1 MRRYLLAINLW
12 SFIMGSKSKS
22 AALKVLLAILFNS
35 TRKNKGGRAKCPH
48 SMQNKHLEHP
58 EDSILNGDLSV
69 LDWFSADSTIS
80 VKMDG
85 APAIV
90 WGRNPATGK
99 FFVGTK
105 SVFNKVKIKINHS
118 HEEIDANH
126 EGKVADVL
134 HLCFDHLPRT
144 NAIYQGD
151 FIGAGSSDTYRPNTI
166 TYKFPEVITQD
177 LIIAPHTIYSGGDD
191 LRNVS
196 AAPLQQKLRSTD
208 QCLFVQPEV
217 SLNPYREDLED
228 VCKFAKQMST
238 LCEFVSDKK
247 ASQIKKE
254 INACIREERI
264 VNEDE
269 IAEKCDCDKNLIR
282 LWKLVKSIKDDLF
295 LFIHEEDEIE
305 CELWGLS
312 SFHEGY
318 VINNEFGMFKV
329 VDRETFSHANFVMAK
344 NWVK

>member
-1 MRRYLLAINLW
+1 
-12 SFIMGSKSKS
+12 
-22 AALKVLLAILFNS
+22 
-35 TRKNKGGRAKCPH
+35 
-48 SMQNKHLEHP
+48 MQNKHLEHP
-58 EDSILNGDLSV
+58 EDCILTGDLSV
-69 LDWFSADSTIS
+69 LDWFYETDSKIS

-90 WGRNPATGK
+90 WGTNPANGK

-126 EGKVADVL
+126 EGKVADIL
-134 HLCFDHLPRT
+134 HLAFDHLPRT
-144 NAIYQGD
+144 KSIIQGD
-151 FIGAGSSDTYRPNTI
+151 WIGVGGSDTFRPNTI
-166 TYKFPEVITQD
+166 TYRFPQVISQK
-177 LIIAPHTIYSGGDD
+177 IIVAPHTIYGGGDD

-196 AAPLQQKLRSTD
+196 AAPLNSKLISTKD
-208 QCLFVQPEV
+208 CLFVQPEV
-217 SLNPYREDLED
+217 SLNPNREDLED

-238 LCEFVSDKK
+238 LCEFVSDRK

-254 INACIREERI
+254 INACIREQRI
-264 VNEDE
+264 ICEDE

-305 CELWGLS
+305 CYIWDVQ

-318 VINNEFGMFKV
+318 VISNKYGTLKV
-329 VDRETFSHANFVMAK
+329 VDREVFSHANFTAAK
-344 NWVK
+344 SW

>member
-1 MRRYLLAINLW
+1 M
-12 SFIMGSKSKS
+12 MTKQ
-22 AALKVLLAILFNS
+22 
-35 TRKNKGGRAKCPH
+35 
-48 SMQNKHLEHP
+48 MQNKHLEHP
-58 EDSILNGDLSV
+58 EDCILTGDLSV
-69 LDWFSADSTIS
+69 LDWFTADSTIS
-80 VKMDG
+80 VKIDG

-90 WGRNPATGK
+90 WGTNPANGK

-126 EGKVADVL
+126 QGKVADIL
-134 HLCFDHLPRT
+134 HAAFDSLPRT
-144 NAIYQGD
+144 KSIIQGD
-151 FIGAGSSDTYRPNTI
+151 FIGFAGSDTYCPNTI
-166 TYKFPEVITQD
+166 TYKFPEVIQQD
-177 LIIAPHTIYSGGDD
+177 IIVAPHTIYGGGND
-191 LRNVS
+191 LREVS
-196 AAPLQQKLRSTD
+196 AAPLTSKLISTKS
-208 QCLFVQPEV
+208 CLFVQPEV

-238 LCEFVSDKK
+238 LCEFVSDRK

-254 INACIREERI
+254 INACIREQKVVDE
-264 VNEDE
+264 NE

-305 CELWGLS
+305 CYLWDVQ

-318 VINNEFGMFKV
+318 VIQNKYGTLKV
-329 VDRETFSHANFVMAK
+329 VDRETFSHANFVMEK
-344 NWVK
+344 NWA

>member
-1 MRRYLLAINLW
+1 
-12 SFIMGSKSKS
+12 
-22 AALKVLLAILFNS
+22 
-35 TRKNKGGRAKCPH
+35 
-48 SMQNKHLEHP
+48 MQNKHLEHP

-90 WGRNPATGK
+90 WGRNPANGK

-118 HEEIDANH
+118 HEEINQNH

-134 HLCFDHLPRT
+134 HLCFDNLPRT
-144 NAIYQGD
+144 NCIYQGD
-151 FIGAGSSDTYRPNTI
+151 FIGAGGSDTFRPNTI
-166 TYKFPEVITQD
+166 TYVFPEVIAQN

-191 LRNVS
+191 LRNVF
-196 AAPLQQKLRSTD
+196 AAPLQKKLKSTKN
-208 QCLFVQPEV
+208 CLFVQPEV

-238 LCEFVSDKK
+238 LCEFVSDRK

-254 INACIREERI
+254 INACIREER
-264 VNEDE
+264 VVDEDE

-282 LWKLVKSIKDDLF
+282 LWKLMKTIKDDLF

-305 CELWGLS
+305 CELWGVS

-318 VINNEFGMFKV
+318 VIHNEFGSYKV
-329 VDRETFSHANFVMAK
+329 VDREVFSHANFTMAK
-344 NWVK
+344 NWS